1 MLHASSR
8 FVVWEEAHGAGIA
21 TLFLRVGLYQVPS
34 IPTIVEATMFEKSA
48 ARSKR
53 KKETSLSCISLS
65 RVFSCLCTLGGG
77 ERNGGDGGGGGGRV
91 RGGV

>member
-34 IPTIVEATMFEKSA
+34 ISTIVEATMFEKSA

-65 RVFSCLCTLGGG
+65 RVFSCLCTF
-77 ERNGGDGGGGGGRV
+77 GGGGRNEGT
-91 RGGV
+91 RGGGEGKGKS